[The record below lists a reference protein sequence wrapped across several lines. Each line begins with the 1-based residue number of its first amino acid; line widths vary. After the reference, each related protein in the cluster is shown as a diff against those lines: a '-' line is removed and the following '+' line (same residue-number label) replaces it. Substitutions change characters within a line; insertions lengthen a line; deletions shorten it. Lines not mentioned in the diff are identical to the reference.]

1 MMQEIAESEAE
12 ELNRKKQS
20 ERSETSDL
28 PAEERTIIVADTHD
42 NYDNFVS
49 KS

>member
-12 ELNRKKQS
+12 ELNCKKQS

-28 PAEERTIIVADTHD
+28 PVEERTIIVADND

>member
-1 MMQEIAESEAE
+1 MQEIAESEAE

-20 ERSETSDL
+20 EQSETSDL
-28 PAEERTIIVADTHD
+28 LAKERTIIVVDTHD